1 MNAEGS
7 KLWKPVRTNGARGFT
22 LVELLTVIVIIGI
35 LAALILTALSK
46 AKAQGQST
54 ICKNN
59 LSQTGRAMEMY
70 LSDNNRYP
78 SAVLGGGHDQFK
90 TWADQLAPYNPVNWT
105 NLSWNCPTYVANNDV
120 VKFAPP
126 PKPGGQVVEWTSY
139 SYNAF
144 GIAGPIPGAGGWP
157 TSQLGLGL
165 IPPGTPREQQVLAS
179 GEMYVVA
186 DARPIL
192 WPAAGG
198 SGYIGQEWMH
208 PYGFGPFLP
217 HVASKLEQAPPH
229 SQGYNILFSDTHV
242 ALVKRQ
248 NYLYPPRTARNWN
261 RDNKP
266 HPELW
271 ASTNDWAIQ
280 N

>member
-1 MNAEGS
+1 MNAGKHAERM
-7 KLWKPVRTNGARGFT
+7 PAQRNGAGGFS

-35 LAALILTALSK
+35 LAALILPAMSK

-54 ICKNN
+54 VCKNN
-59 LSQTGRAMEMY
+59 LSQTGQAMAMY

-78 SAVLGGGHDQFK
+78 SAVFGGGPHQFK

-105 NLSWNCPTYVANNDV
+105 NLSWNCPTYVAHNDT

-126 PKPGGQVVEWTSY
+126 SKLGGQVVEWSSY

-144 GIAGPIPGAGGWP
+144 GIAGPDPGAGGWP

-165 IPPGTPREQQVLAS
+165 IPPGTPREQQVLAP

-186 DARPIL
+186 DARPIR
-192 WPAAGG
+192 WPPAGG
-198 SGYIGQEWMH
+198 SGYIGQEWMC
-208 PYGFGPFLP
+208 PYRFGPP
-217 HVASKLEQAPPH
+217 SKVEQAPPH
-229 SQGYNILFSDTHV
+229 SQGYNILFGDAHV

-248 NYLYPPRTARNWN
+248 DYLYPPRTARNWN

-271 ASTNDWAIQ
+271 ASTSDWAIQ